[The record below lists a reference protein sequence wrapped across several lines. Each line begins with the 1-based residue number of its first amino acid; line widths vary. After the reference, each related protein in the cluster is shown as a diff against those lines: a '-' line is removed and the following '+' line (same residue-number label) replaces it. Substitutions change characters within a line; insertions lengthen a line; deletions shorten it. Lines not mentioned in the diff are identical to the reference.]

1 MIVCGFF
8 RKISMKILLTGA
20 PGVGKTSL
28 VKYLSEQLE
37 NCAGFYTEEIRDERN
52 KRRTGFD
59 IVTLGSEQ
67 RASLARVNTPVKGP
81 KVGQYTVTLAQFE
94 SLALDSLSADSL
106 KNSRVLLLDEIGK
119 MESFSSK
126 FQSLVREI
134 FFSDSYYQGDVIV
147 ATIPLKFESVGLVKE
162 IVNKSDAEIIE
173 VTASNR
179 DELRNILLGRLSE

>member
-1 MIVCGFF
+1 
-8 RKISMKILLTGA
+8 MKILLTGA

-28 VKYLSEQLE
+28 VKYLSEELD
-37 NCAGFYTEEIRDERN
+37 NCAGFYTEEIRDVRS
-52 KRRTGFD
+52 KKRTGFD
-59 IVTLGSEQ
+59 IVTLGSEL

-81 KVGQYTVTLAQFE
+81 KVGQYTVTLAEFE
-94 SLALDSLSADSL
+94 SLALNSLSTGSL
-106 KNSRVLLLDEIGK
+106 KNSRVLLIDEIGK

-134 FFSDSYYQGDVIV
+134 FFSDSYQGDIIV
-147 ATIPLKFESVGLVKE
+147 ATIPVKFESVGLVRE

-179 DELRNILLGRLSE
+179 DELRNILLRRLSQ

>member
-28 VKYLSEQLE
+28 VKYFSEQLD
-37 NCAGFYTEEIRDERN
+37 NCAGFYTEEIRDARNN

-59 IVTLGSEQ
+59 IVTLASQQ

-81 KVGQYTVTLAQFE
+81 KVGQYTVTLAEFE
-94 SLALDSLSADSL
+94 SLALNSLSTGSL
-106 KNSRVLLLDEIGK
+106 KNSRVLLIDEIGK
-119 MESFSSK
+119 MECFSSK

-134 FFSDSYYQGDVIV
+134 FFSDSYEGDIIV
-147 ATIPLKFESVGLVKE
+147 ATIPVKFESIGLVKE
-162 IVNKSDAEIIE
+162 IVNKSDTEIIE
-173 VTASNR
+173 VTVSNR
-179 DELRNILLGRLSE
+179 DELRTVLLGRLSQ